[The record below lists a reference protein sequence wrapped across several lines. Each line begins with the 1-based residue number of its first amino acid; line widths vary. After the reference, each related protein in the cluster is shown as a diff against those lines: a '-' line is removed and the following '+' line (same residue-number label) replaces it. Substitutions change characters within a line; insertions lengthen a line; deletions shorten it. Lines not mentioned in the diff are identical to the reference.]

1 MRAERSKTV
10 RPHRHDAEMTITHTN
25 ETVLGTAGIDTTNLE
40 FSDLGI
46 PVLTGVQR
54 QGDLI
59 LVPTEARRS
68 GAPLGMG
75 VTVVEAESNAGN
87 SHILIGDGSW
97 QRAVGNELIEGWLEV
112 PEGGEAFLI
121 HTEEHNALG
130 IGPGSYE
137 IRRQREWDAGA
148 GVAAFDARQ
157 EAEELAEQ
165 LRRLAYRRVRD

>member
-1 MRAERSKTV
+1 
-10 RPHRHDAEMTITHTN
+10 MTITHTN
-25 ETVLGTAGIDTTNLE
+25 ESVFATAGIDTTNLE
-40 FSDLGI
+40 FPELGI
-46 PVLTGVQR
+46 PTFTGVQR

-59 LVPTEARRS
+59 LVPTEARHS
-68 GAPLGMG
+68 GVPLGAG

-87 SHILIGDGSW
+87 SHILIGDGLW

-112 PEGGEAFLI
+112 PEGGQAFLI

-148 GVAAFDARQ
+148 DAAAF
-157 EAEELAEQ
+157 EALREADERAEQ